1 MVVENAQKMLKSEVS
16 SHTTAEALEEIWIL
30 CHCLLLVHVTKTK
43 KLARNNALLLC
54 AV

>member
-1 MVVENAQKMLKSEVS
+1 MLKSEVS

-30 CHCLLLVHVTKTK
+30 CHCLLLVLWHVTKTK